1 MSKKHWTIPEG
12 KSMILEHERQLVVE
26 YGKKVSQSGL
36 TEGTSGNLSMANRSE
51 GLFAISPSGMN
62 YFEIQ
67 PEDVVVLN
75 INDASIVD
83 GVRKPSSEWALHQA
97 VYLAKPMASGV
108 IHTHSIYCST
118 LACMH
123 RAMVAVHY
131 AIASCGAARVECAEY
146 ATFGTK
152 ELSENV
158 VRGMHSAN
166 AVLLAN
172 HGVVVCGK
180 DLSGAFSL
188 LGNMEYVAEIQWRA
202 ACAGGAK
209 VIDDVEM
216 ANILERFKTYGQPK
230 KPASE

>member
-1 MSKKHWTIPEG
+1 
-12 KSMILEHERQLVVE
+12 MILEHERQLVVE
-26 YGKKVSQSGL
+26 YGRMVSQSGL
-36 TEGTSGNLSMANRSE
+36 TEGTSGNLSMANRAE
-51 GLFAISPSGMN
+51 GFFAISPSGMN

-67 PEDVVVLN
+67 PKDVVVLN
-75 INDASIVD
+75 ISDASLVD
-83 GVRKPSSEWALHQA
+83 GLRKPSSEWALHQA
-97 VYLAKPMASGV
+97 VYLAKPMASAV
-108 IHTHSIYCST
+108 IHTHSKYCAT

-123 RAMVAVHY
+123 QPMVAVHY

-172 HGVVVCGK
+172 K

-202 ACAGGAK
+202 ACVGGAK

-230 KPASE
+230 KPTGD

>member
-1 MSKKHWTIPEG
+1 MHWTILEG

-26 YGKKVSQSGL
+26 YGRKVSQSGL

-75 INDASIVD
+75 INDASLVD
-83 GVRKPSSEWALHQA
+83 GLRKPSSEWALHQA
-97 VYLAKPMASGV
+97 VYLAKPMASAV
-108 IHTHSIYCST
+108 IHTHSKFCTT

-123 RAMVAVHY
+123 QAMVAVHY
-131 AIASCGAARVECAEY
+131 VIASCGAARVECAEY

-172 HGVVVCGK
+172 HGVVVCGR

-188 LGNMEYVAEIQWRA
+188 LGNMEYVAVIQLRT
-202 ACAGGAK
+202 ACVGGAK

-230 KPASE
+230 KPTDE